1 MTFKSSYKEQ
11 APSQR
16 NVLSIFFFFSFPGI
30 ISKERCVNKTDA
42 EETRLK

>member
-16 NVLSIFFFFSFPGI
+16 NVLSIFFSFLGI